1 MQFLCSTE
9 PERRTAAHCSLD
21 LLQRSEGHPEVTRR
35 PRVQA
40 VLQWAAAC
48 SVTQHVD
55 CRHMMQ
61 LLQTVRTL
69 SWAPRCRAAVLQC
82 RMLIVVCGQS
92 NVLTT
97 LHILHTF
104 FVTSETSILM
114 VSNNMVIADQ
124 WLMKNENW
132 TKIPEL
138 DVVFS
143 PAITPT
149 SAVGDSGKQE
159 DAFVEDNNFSNLP
172 PQWLNI
178 ST

>member
-1 MQFLCSTE
+1 MRAKSWFCKWVKVMQFLCSTE

-104 FVTSETSILM
+104 FVFNVWDKHFDGI
-114 VSNNMVIADQ
+114 VSNNKMIWLLVIADH
-124 WLMKNENW
+124 WLMK
-132 TKIPEL
+132 TGPK
-138 DVVFS
+138 
-143 PAITPT
+143 
-149 SAVGDSGKQE
+149 
-159 DAFVEDNNFSNLP
+159 
-172 PQWLNI
+172 
-178 ST
+178 

>member
-1 MQFLCSTE
+1 MKSHIVSTRDNLWRDYKHFIVSSRRCLSTNVRAKSWFCKWVKVMQFLCSTE

-61 LLQTVRTL
+61 LLQTARTL

-114 VSNNMVIADQ
+114 VSNNKII
-124 WLMKNENW
+124 WL
-132 TKIPEL
+132 
-138 DVVFS
+138 
-143 PAITPT
+143 
-149 SAVGDSGKQE
+149 
-159 DAFVEDNNFSNLP
+159 
-172 PQWLNI
+172 
-178 ST
+178 